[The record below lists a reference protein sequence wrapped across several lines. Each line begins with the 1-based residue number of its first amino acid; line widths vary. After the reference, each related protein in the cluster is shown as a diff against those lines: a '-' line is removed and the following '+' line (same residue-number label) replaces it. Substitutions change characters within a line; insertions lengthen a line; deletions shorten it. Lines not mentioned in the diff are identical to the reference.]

1 MARRLTEDEK
11 LLRLITEKTFQKWL
25 QAVLTELGWRWYHA
39 PDNVP
44 RNGHV
49 QNIKAGFP
57 DLVAVRGRRVLFI
70 ELKTTKPESKTTPAQ
85 DEWLADL
92 RQAGQEVYVWRP
104 SDKGKL
110 RSILS

>member
-11 LLRLITEKTFQKWL
+11 LLRLITERDFQRWV
-25 QAVLTELGWRWYHA
+25 QALMVETGWKFYHS

-44 RNGHV
+44 RNGFI
-49 QNIKAGFP
+49 QNVKAGWP
-57 DLVAVRGRRVLFI
+57 DLVAVRGRRIIFA
-70 ELKTTKPESKTTPAQ
+70 ELKRETGKTTEAQ
-85 DEWLADL
+85 DEWLAAL
-92 RQAGQEVYVWRP
+92 KLTGAEVYVWRP